1 MGQYIIQLSEHYI
14 DPATKKLALN
24 PNGASHKKEHGEKVF
39 KSASVP
45 LNICISLRNIDGT
58 IGFVINKETG
68 GQVIFNSSSEEIEE
82 INIDDLDDFCD
93 LDLDLDVEDESD
105 EELGFP
111 YSGTGF

>member
-24 PNGASHKKEHGEKVF
+24 PNGEAHKKEHGEKVF
-39 KSASVP
+39 KSSVVP
-45 LNICISLRNIDGT
+45 LEICASLRKLDGT

-82 INIDDLDDFCD
+82 ISLDDLDDLC
-93 LDLDLDVEDESD
+93 DLDLDVEDESD

>member
-24 PNGASHKKEHGEKVF
+24 PNVAAHKKEHGEKVF
-39 KSASVP
+39 KSSVVP
-45 LNICISLRNIDGT
+45 LEICVSL
-58 IGFVINKETG
+58 
-68 GQVIFNSSSEEIEE
+68 
-82 INIDDLDDFCD
+82 DDLDDLC
-93 LDLDLDVEDESD
+93 DLDLDVEDESD